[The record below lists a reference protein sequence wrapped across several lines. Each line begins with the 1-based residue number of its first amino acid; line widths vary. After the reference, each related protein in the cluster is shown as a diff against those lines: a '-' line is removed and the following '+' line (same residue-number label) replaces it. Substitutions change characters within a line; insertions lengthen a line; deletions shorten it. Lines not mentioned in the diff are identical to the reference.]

1 MISEKASDE
10 VIVKSSYLKIKRI
23 NYHFIGNYYHFLKR
37 ILRKRAAFR
46 SVALRQVQIVFRF
59 DKGVWHLH

>member
-23 NYHFIGNYYHFLKR
+23 NYHFIGNKLSFFK
-37 ILRKRAAFR
+37 
-46 SVALRQVQIVFRF
+46 
-59 DKGVWHLH
+59 